1 MGKTRKTLGRR
12 TKASAKAPPEKA
24 AGRLLLSE
32 PERDLIRRLSE
43 RTGLEPHVI
52 LERAL
57 TSYAAAAAPGM
68 PLHAEPQRKLRKGEK
83 GPRLFLS
90 VDGKPE
96 IEIDKTEF
104 VLGSGPGVDLRLDL
118 PLISPRHARILWKG
132 GRPVFEDLRSARGS
146 YRLGQP
152 VDVRAIETGDEID
165 LGGFLPIRF
174 RLGDQAV

>member
-1 MGKTRKTLGRR
+1 MVVKTRKTLGRR
-12 TKASAKAPPEKA
+12 AKAAPPRKKPSRVQLA
-24 AGRLLLSE
+24 E
-32 PERDLIRRLSE
+32 PERELIRRLSE
-43 RTGLEPHVI
+43 RTGLEPRVV

-57 TSYAAAAAPGM
+57 ASYAAAAAPGM
-68 PLHAEPQRKLRKGEK
+68 PLHAEPARKVRKGDPDQK
-83 GPRLFLS
+83 LFLS

-96 IEIDKTEF
+96 IEVDKTEF

-118 PLISPRHARILWKG
+118 PLISPRHARILWKS

-152 VDVRAIETGDEID
+152 VDVRMIETGDEID

-174 RLGDQAV
+174 RVGESGV

>member
-1 MGKTRKTLGRR
+1 MAKTRKTLGRR
-12 TKASAKAPPEKA
+12 TKAAPAPKKPE
-24 AGRLLLSE
+24 RVQLLE

-43 RTGLEPHVI
+43 RTGLDPRVV

-57 TSYAAAAAPGM
+57 ASYAAAAAPGM
-68 PLHAEPQRKLRKGEK
+68 PLHPEPARKARKGA
-83 GPRLFLS
+83 PPDQQLFLS

-96 IEIDKTEF
+96 IEIDKPEF

-132 GRPVFEDLRSARGS
+132 GRPVFEDLRSAHKS

-174 RLGDQAV
+174 RLVEKGV

>member
-1 MGKTRKTLGRR
+1 MAKTRKTLGRR
-12 TKASAKAPPEKA
+12 AKPAPA
-24 AGRLLLSE
+24 AKKGERVQLAE
-32 PERDLIRRLSE
+32 PDRDLIRRLSE
-43 RTGLEPHVI
+43 RTGLEPRVV

-57 TSYAAAAAPGM
+57 TAYAAAAAPGM
-68 PLHAEPQRKLRKGEK
+68 PLHAASPGKARKGAHDQK
-83 GPRLFLS
+83 LFIS

-96 IEIDKTEF
+96 IEIDKAEF
-104 VLGSGPGVDLRLDL
+104 VLGSDAGVDLRLDL

-152 VDVRAIETGDEID
+152 VDVRMIETGDEID

-174 RLGDQAV
+174 RVGESGV